1 MKRKSPIILFTAF
14 SLAFI
19 LAVYA
24 MMSGNSHPHSPK
36 HNAAMKKIFLCS
48 SFYDVASLLP
58 KSFSV
63 PLKGKTVA
71 FIPTAS
77 IHEEYTQYVEEGKAA
92 LDSLG
97 LLVKDLEITQH
108 DTKEIARCLE
118 DCDYI
123 YVSGGNTFFLMQE
136 LRRTGADKLIVEQVE
151 NGKPYIGESAGAMVV
166 SPNIEYAR
174 KMDIPPSQ
182 TSDFKGLNI
191 VEFYPVPHFG
201 SFPFEEETRLV
212 VQEYIHLSL
221 KPITNQQAIVVVGD
235 SVTIRQK

>member
-24 MMSGNSHPHSPK
+24 MMSGNSHPHSSK

-77 IHEEYTQYVEEGKAA
+77 IHAEYTQYVEEGKAA

-123 YVSGGNTFFLMQE
+123 YVSGGQHILPHAGTQKD
-136 LRRTGADKLIVEQVE
+136 RSGQIDCRTSGKRQTIYWRIGRD
-151 NGKPYIGESAGAMVV
+151 NGCL
-166 SPNIEYAR
+166 
-174 KMDIPPSQ
+174 SQ
-182 TSDFKGLNI
+182 
-191 VEFYPVPHFG
+191 Y
-201 SFPFEEETRLV
+201 R
-212 VQEYIHLSL
+212 
-221 KPITNQQAIVVVGD
+221 
-235 SVTIRQK
+235 IRQKDGYPSLTDFRFQGA